1 MKNKMI
7 FTKYLM
13 FGLVIVMVG
22 GCGRKTDNNNGSK
35 SDSLVQKVK
44 LSDQNLSGAF
54 EYSEPIDE
62 SYLYFKIEMNQNK
75 DSLSGKLWGGIYLA
89 KSDAGGFTNPT
100 VLVECTVKGMIK
112 DDTIEMQLVAT
123 KTNRMEEDAPD
134 LLGMMNFP
142 DLDSEVTATIWT
154 FNYENGALV
163 SQNGLM
169 MPDGKTPV
177 KFIWEKL
184 NNPI

>member
-1 MKNKMI
+1 
-7 FTKYLM
+7 
-13 FGLVIVMVG
+13 
-22 GCGRKTDNNNGSK
+22 
-35 SDSLVQKVK
+35 
-44 LSDQNLSGAF
+44 
-54 EYSEPIDE
+54 
-62 SYLYFKIEMNQNK
+62 
-75 DSLSGKLWGGIYLA
+75 LA

-112 DDTIEMQLVAT
+112 DDTIEMQLVVA

-142 DLDSEVTATIWT
+142 DSEVTATIWT

-163 SQNGLM
+163 SQNGFM
-169 MPDGKTPV
+169 MPYVKTPV